1 MSELGAIN
9 ASNIAFQGSKET
21 KEAKETKTAQTT
33 DNKPKL
39 TDRFTQP
46 FRDEFK
52 KAYGEDA
59 EATPTLV
66 ADFVS
71 DNVVKL
77 GVFAAGGALLLAKS
91 RKATNG
97 LTEAI
102 KDNINKFKSAA
113 TEGEKAGIFKKTVDT
128 IKGTFGQVKANNLKQ
143 ATESAKEAAES
154 GSKTIRQTVE
164 EAILRP
170 KDFEEGTKLASFI
183 DKYCGKHA
191 PKVKETLGKI
201 GIGNGSDLVDTAIA
215 GTATVTLSNGVND
228 IAGDV
233 TGKDNENLARQ
244 AKIERFENLINTA
257 SKLADTANMIAG

>member
-1 MSELGAIN
+1 MSDLGAIN
-9 ASNIAFQGSKET
+9 ASNITFQGSKE
-21 KEAKETKTAQTT
+21 AKKTDRKDAEKIN
-33 DNKPKL
+33 DKPKL
-39 TDRFTQP
+39 MDKLTQP
-46 FRDEFK
+46 VKDEFK

-59 EATPTLV
+59 EATPSLV

-77 GVFAAGGALLLAKS
+77 GVLVAGGALLLAKS

-97 LTEAI
+97 LTEAL

-128 IKGTFGQVKANNLKQ
+128 IKGTFSQVKANNLKQ

-154 GSKTIRQTVE
+154 GSKTIRKTVE

-170 KDFEEGTKLASFI
+170 KQFEEGTGLAKFI
-183 DKYCGKHA
+183 DKHCGKHA
-191 PKVKETLGKI
+191 AKVKETLGKI
-201 GIGNGSDLVDTAIA
+201 GIGNGSDLADTAIA
-215 GTATVTLSNGVND
+215 GTATVALGSGVND

-233 TGKDNENLARQ
+233 TEKDNGALAHE
-244 AKIERFENLINTA
+244 AKIQKFENLLKTA
-257 SKLADTANMIAG
+257 SKLADTATMIAG